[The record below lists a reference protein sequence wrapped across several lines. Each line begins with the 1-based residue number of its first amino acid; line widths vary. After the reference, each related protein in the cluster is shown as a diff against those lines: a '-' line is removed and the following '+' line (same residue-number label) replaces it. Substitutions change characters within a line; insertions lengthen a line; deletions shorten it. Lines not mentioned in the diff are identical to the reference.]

1 MIARILATELAQCAK
16 EYPVVTIFGP
26 RQAGKTTLAK
36 MTFPGYAC
44 RSLEDPDFRLLAQ
57 KDPRGVLD
65 AFPDGVILDEVQRVP
80 ELLSYI
86 QGYVDKKPGKKGWF
100 ILSGSHQPMLHEAVS
115 QSLAGRTAVLTL
127 FPFSAAELAAYPGSP
142 DTFTRI
148 LQGGY
153 PRMHEEKLAAGR
165 YFASYLATH
174 VERDVRQLVNIKN
187 LSLFQNF
194 LKLLAGRVGQL
205 LNLSSLAN
213 DAGVTSTTL
222 RAWLD
227 VLKACYLVIELQP
240 WFENVGK
247 RVVKSTKVYFTDTG
261 LLCHLLG
268 ITEAGQLA
276 RDPLRGSIFENHV
289 ILELYKTELNAGRQ
303 PDFFFYRD
311 SHGNEVDLVIRTGRR
326 LRPVEIKSAAT
337 FVPEFTRGL
346 EKFAALFPKQTVTGK
361 TVYYNGGDAFHF
373 QDVQILPAP

>member
-1 MIARILATELAQCAK
+1 MIARILAAELAQCAK

-26 RQAGKTTLAK
+26 RQAGKTTLAQ
-36 MTFPGYAC
+36 MTFPDYAC

-57 KDPRGVLD
+57 QDPRGVLES
-65 AFPDGVILDEVQRVP
+65 FPDGVILDEVQRVP

-115 QSLAGRTAVLTL
+115 QSLAGRTAILTL
-127 FPFSAAELAAYPGSP
+127 FPFSAAELATYPGSP

-148 LQGGY
+148 LLGGY

-165 YFASYLATH
+165 YFSSYLATH
-174 VERDVRQLVNIKN
+174 VEREVRQLVNIKN

-227 VLKACYLVIELQP
+227 VLKACYLIVELQP

-247 RVVKSTKVYFTDTG
+247 RVVKSPKIYFTDTG

-268 ITEAGQLA
+268 ITEVGQLT
-276 RDPLRGSIFENHV
+276 RDPLRGFIFENHV
-289 ILELYKTELNAGRQ
+289 ILELYKNELNAGRH

-311 SHGNEVDLVIRTGRR
+311 SHGNEVDLVIRTGRQ
-326 LRPVEIKSAAT
+326 LRPVEIKSAVT

-346 EKFAALFPKQTVTGK
+346 ERFAALFPKQTVTGK
-361 TVYYNGGDAFHF
+361 AVYYNGGNAFQF

>member
-1 MIARILATELAQCAK
+1 MITRLLAAELAQCAK

-26 RQAGKTTLAK
+26 RQSGKTTLAK

-44 RSLEDPDFRLLAQ
+44 HSLEDPDFRLLAK
-57 KDPRGVLD
+57 KDPRGVLE
-65 AFPDGVILDEVQRVP
+65 AFPDGVILDEIQRAP

-86 QGYVDKKPGKKGWF
+86 QGYVDTKPDQKGWF

-115 QSLAGRTAVLTL
+115 QSLAGRTAVITL
-127 FPFSAAELAAYPGSP
+127 FPFSAPELAAYPGRS
-142 DTFTRI
+142 DTFSRI
-148 LQGGY
+148 LLGGY
-153 PRMHEEKLAAGR
+153 PRLHEEKLAPGR

-174 VERDVRQLVNIKN
+174 VERDVRRLVNIKD

-194 LKLLAGRVGQL
+194 LKLLAGRAGQL

-240 WFENVGK
+240 WFENISK
-247 RVVKSTKVYFTDTG
+247 RVVKSTKIYFTDTG

-268 ITEAGQLA
+268 ITDSRQLL

-289 ILELYKTELNAGRQ
+289 ILELYKNELNAGRQ

-311 SHGNEVDLVIRTGRR
+311 SHGNEVDLVIRTGRQ
-326 LRPVEIKSAAT
+326 LRPIEIKSAAT
-337 FVPEFTRGL
+337 FVPDFTRGL
-346 EKFAALFPKQTVTGK
+346 EKFSALFPKQQVTGK
-361 TVYYNGGDAFHF
+361 TVYYGGGKALTF
-373 QDVQILPAP
+373 QDVQVLPAP